1 MDAKSSPVVA
11 ANRSG
16 GAAPGMPPKELLQ
29 IADGFIVNRCTC
41 AVAKLGVADVLT
53 DGPQSAAHIAKQ
65 LSVNASALHRVLRA
79 LASAGVFEEIA
90 PQSPGAPRL
99 FANNHVSHF
108 LRSNVPG
115 SLRARFIFGDI
126 EFIYAPWAEL
136 VHCIETGKTGREKVF
151 GMDGFEYLKQHPD
164 QARIFDDAMTS
175 MSAVLGPPVAAT
187 YDFGQWGSIT
197 DIGGGNGILLAAI
210 LRAHPKLQGV
220 LADLPHVLERARE
233 RGYLSGDLQS
243 RAQMRECDFFLEI
256 PSGTRAYVMKSVIHD
271 WDDEKARHILGNCR
285 RAVPK
290 DGALLLVD
298 WNLPAGPEPS
308 PAKIVDIV
316 MLVLTGGRERTPD
329 EYRELLASAGFRLN
343 RVIPTPT
350 GMAVFEALPA

>member
-1 MDAKSSPVVA
+1 M
-11 ANRSG
+11 
-16 GAAPGMPPKELLQ
+16 
-29 IADGFIVNRCTC
+29 NRCAC
-41 AVAKLGVADVLT
+41 AVAKLGVADVLA
-53 DGPQSAAHIAKQ
+53 DGPQSAVQIAKQ
-65 LSVNASALHRVLRA
+65 LNVNASALHRVLRA

-90 PQSPGAPRL
+90 SQSEGEPCL
-99 FANNHVSHF
+99 FANNRVSHF

-126 EFIYAPWAEL
+126 EFIYAPWAQL

-151 GMDGFEYLKQHPD
+151 GMDGFEFLKQHPD

-175 MSAVLGPPVAAT
+175 MSALIGPPVAAA

-197 DIGGGNGILLAAI
+197 DVGGGNGILLASI

-220 LADLPHVLERARE
+220 LADLPHVLGRARE
-233 RGYLSGDLQS
+233 RGYLSGELQS
-243 RAQMRECDFFLEI
+243 RAQMRECDFFLEV

-271 WDDEKARHILGNCR
+271 WDEEKARHVLANCR

-290 DGALLLVD
+290 DGALLLVE

-308 PAKIVDIV
+308 PAKLVDVV
-316 MLVLTGGRERTPD
+316 MLVLTGGRERTPE
-329 EYRELLASAGFRLN
+329 EYRELLASAGFKLN
-343 RVIPTPT
+343 RVTPTPT
-350 GMAVFEALPA
+350 GIAVFEALPV

>member
-1 MDAKSSPVVA
+1 VNHAFHHVSPRA
-11 ANRSG
+11 G
-16 GAAPGMPPKELLQ
+16 GNFE
-29 IADGFIVNRCTC
+29 
-41 AVAKLGVADVLT
+41 
-53 DGPQSAAHIAKQ
+53 
-65 LSVNASALHRVLRA
+65 
-79 LASAGVFEEIA
+79 EEIA

-99 FANNHVSHF
+99 FTNNHVSHF

-126 EFIYAPWAEL
+126 QFIYAPYAEL

-175 MSAVLGPPVAAT
+175 MSAVIGPPVAAA
-187 YDFGQWGSIT
+187 YDFGQWGSIS
-197 DIGGGNGILLAAI
+197 DVGGGNGILLAAI
-210 LRAHPKLQGV
+210 LRAHPKVQGV
-220 LADLPHVLERARE
+220 LADLPHVLGRARE
-233 RGYLSGDLQS
+233 RGYLGGELQN
-243 RAQMRECDFFLEI
+243 RAQMRECDFFLEV

-316 MLVLTGGRERTPD
+316 MLVLTGGRERTPE
-329 EYRELLASAGFRLN
+329 EYRELLAGAGFRLN
-343 RVIPTPT
+343 RVTPTPT

>member
-1 MDAKSSPVVA
+1 
-11 ANRSG
+11 
-16 GAAPGMPPKELLQ
+16 MPPKELLQ
-29 IADGFIVNRCTC
+29 IADAFVVNRCAC
-41 AVAKLGVADVLT
+41 AIAKLGVADVLAN
-53 DGPQSAAHIAKQ
+53 GPQTAAHIAKQ
-65 LSVNASALHRVLRA
+65 LNINPAALHRVLRA

-99 FANNHVSHF
+99 FANNRPSHF

-126 EFIYAPWAEL
+126 QFIYAPYAEL

-164 QARIFDDAMTS
+164 EARVFDDAMTS
-175 MSAVLGPPVAAT
+175 MSAVIGPPVAAS

-197 DIGGGNGILLAAI
+197 DVGGGNGILLASI

-220 LADLPHVLERARE
+220 LADLPHVLARARE
-233 RGYLSGDLQS
+233 RGYLGGELQN
-243 RAQMRECDFFLEI
+243 RAQMRECDFFVEV

-271 WDDEKARHILGNCR
+271 WDDEKARHILSNCR

-290 DGALLLVD
+290 DGALLLVE
-298 WNLPAGPEPS
+298 WNLSDGPEPS
-308 PAKIVDIV
+308 PAKFVDIA

-329 EYRELLASAGFRLN
+329 EYRDLFAAAGFRLN
-343 RVIPTPT
+343 RVTPTPT
-350 GMAVFEALPA
+350 GMAVIEALPA